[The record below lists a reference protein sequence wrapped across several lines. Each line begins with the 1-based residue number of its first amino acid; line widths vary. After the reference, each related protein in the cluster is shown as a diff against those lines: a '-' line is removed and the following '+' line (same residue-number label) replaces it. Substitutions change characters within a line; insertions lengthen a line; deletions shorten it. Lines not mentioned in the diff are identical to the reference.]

1 MRLPL
6 ILRSRTKAALKATEL
21 VAYTLPDISIGAGSV
36 RSTDQITAIRER
48 GGAKFAVSPGN
59 SQSLIWQAR
68 AVSMPFVP
76 RAATASEI
84 MALTES
90 GYSLMKFFPAE
101 LLGGTKMLKALSAP
115 LPEVHFFPTG
125 GINADLIQDF
135 NCVSCVGDSSR

>member
-48 GGAKFAVSPGN
+48 GAKFAVSPGN

-115 LPEVHFFPTG
+115 LPEVRFFPTG

>member
-1 MRLPL
+1 MFAQPIRLR
-6 ILRSRTKAALKATEL
+6 RSE
-21 VAYTLPDISIGAGSV
+21 S
-36 RSTDQITAIRER
+36 

-115 LPEVHFFPTG
+115 LPEVRFFPTG

-135 NCVSCVGDSSR
+135 GCVSCVGGSSR